1 MKKSGRIVNWL
12 ILILGVAMIA
22 YYLAL
27 GIAVRFGQAQQY
39 LWLVAGLL
47 CVGRFAYWVWADR
60 HGRRPPRWLVIA
72 VRSCVAVG
80 LAVVLAGE
88 ALILSAG
95 LQAPEPGLDY
105 IVVLGAKV
113 NGTQPSGA
121 LRNRIQ
127 VAGNYLMENPDTLA
141 VLSGGQGPDEGIS
154 EAQCMFENLTAMG
167 IDPQRLQL
175 EDASTDTMENL
186 QFSRALIPEGA
197 SVGLVTNNFHI
208 FRSVAL
214 ARNMD
219 WDVEGIPVSTSWI
232 SLPHYLMREFIG
244 VGYEWVRGNLAF

>member
-1 MKKSGRIVNWL
+1 MKKSGRIVNFA
-12 ILILGVAMIA
+12 ILVLGILMIA

-39 LWLVAGLL
+39 LWLLAGLL
-47 CVGRFAYWVWADR
+47 CIGRSLYWIWADR
-60 HGRRPPRWLVIA
+60 HDKRPPRWLIVV

-80 LAVVLAGE
+80 LAVLIAGE
-88 ALILSAG
+88 VLILSAG
-95 LQAPEPGLDY
+95 LRAPVANLDY

-127 VAGNYLMENPDTLA
+127 VAGEYLQNNPETLA
-141 VLSGGQGPDEGIS
+141 ILSGGQGPDEGIS

-167 IDPQRLQL
+167 IDPSRLQL
-175 EDASTDTMENL
+175 EDQSTDTMENL
-186 QFSRALIPEGA
+186 RFSRTLIPEDA

-208 FRSVAL
+208 FRALAL

-219 WDVEGIPVSTSWI
+219 WDVEGIPVATSLL

-244 VGYEWVRGNLAF
+244 VGYEWVRGNLRL